1 MDLGIG
7 TAAGDVYHCLESNGP
22 ATVTAIKKAT
32 GHKDATVAM
41 AIGWLAREDKV
52 VRNSS
57 GRSTK
62 WVLADA

>member
-1 MDLGIG
+1 MDLEIG
-7 TAAGDVYHCLESNGP
+7 PAAGDVYRCLESNGP
-22 ATVTAIKKAT
+22 ATVSAIKKAT

-41 AIGWLAREDKV
+41 ALGWLAREDKV
-52 VRNSS
+52 ARVAH

>member
-1 MDLGIG
+1 MDLGIS
-7 TAAGDVYHCLESNGP
+7 TTAGDVYRCLESNGP
-22 ATVTAIKKAT
+22 ASVTAIKKAT